1 MIFSKTDLINGVH
14 TIKCVA
20 VARDGKYQVNLDYLK
35 ILSPGEG
42 VTVDKSALQTSI
54 ETGSALTKSAYEETK
69 WNAFKTAYDA
79 AVETMNNA
87 GAEQTD
93 VDAKKAALDE
103 AITALGTPAVP
114 VVEDQTGS
122 AVLVE
127 STKVVLKWDKVSGA
141 AQYRVS
147 DTKNGIEMTVSGTAA
162 TLENLTPGTTY
173 NFKVYA
179 LSNAGEAS
187 AKAIEIGNVTTIAD
201 GTVAGEIE
209 FITKTAVSDNS
220 VKLTW
225 TLKEGSSFAS
235 YDVYVNGELKGNTT
249 KPEYTLSDLNDGTYV
264 VKIVAKT
271 ATGQS
276 VLPKQFSFTIENNG
290 GGETTKN
297 VLSVTNPAGIS
308 VEEGT
313 AFKDLELPEKV
324 TVTVTGN
331 LNEEAA
337 VTWAKGDYQ
346 TTPGTYTLEGTLT
359 MGENMENPD
368 GVKASIQVTVTK
380 KQYEIKS
387 VAKLDKKEVAYGTA
401 VSELKLPT
409 EIEVTYTDSTT
420 GTASV
425 TWNTDSYD
433 GNTAGDYTLEG
444 ILSFA
449 DNITNP
455 KNLTA
460 SVKVKVAKKAEEP
473 KPEPKKEIKSIVN
486 AKLDDISVKEGTLA
500 ADLGLPGQVEVELK
514 DGTTA
519 TVNVDWDLSA
529 YKSDVPATYTL
540 TGKLVLGDEF
550 ETGWSGSYC

>member
-1 MIFSKTDLINGVH
+1 
-14 TIKCVA
+14 
-20 VARDGKYQVNLDYLK
+20 
-35 ILSPGEG
+35 
-42 VTVDKSALQTSI
+42 
-54 ETGSALTKSAYEETK
+54 
-69 WNAFKTAYDA
+69 
-79 AVETMNNA
+79 
-87 GAEQTD
+87 
-93 VDAKKAALDE
+93 
-103 AITALGTPAVP
+103 
-114 VVEDQTGS
+114 
-122 AVLVE
+122 
-127 STKVVLKWDKVSGA
+127 
-141 AQYRVS
+141 
-147 DTKNGIEMTVSGTAA
+147 MTVSGTAA

-209 FITKTAVSDNS
+209 SITKTAVSDNS

-550 ETGWSGSYC
+550 ENPDGLEVTVDVKVTKVKGDDDKKDDSNKDDNKNNGNKNDGNSGTNTGNNTGNNTAGSTSGSNAGTTSSNKAAKTGDAAPLILWGAAAMLAAGAAVTVVTRRRKRR